1 MIRLFCMLALAVILE
16 QMLIAQDKAQAVVDA
31 APKTILP
38 AAPLPAVGVQLGPA
52 QWTGVI
58 GLAHGKKGFSPIG
71 SLDYRL
77 SEHYGLYFSRS
88 TVAYTG
94 GISFSFGHAR

>member
-38 AAPLPAVGVQLGPA
+38 AAPLPAVGVQLAA

-58 GLAHGKKGFSPIG
+58 GLAHGKKGFSPVG

-77 SEHYGLYFSRS
+77 SDHYGLYFSRS

-94 GISFSFGHAR
+94 GISFSFGHTR